1 MLGRHELLGGRV
13 LLGGCGLIPGQ
24 AASSPGPGFSSVNEC
39 VAPDLPLRLLHASHD
54 ICSLSFPCSPLLPP
68 SPVLGLSPQGHSSQP
83 SFPSPPASANGKQA
97 GGKQVGSG
105 AGPMSPPSPGSSHSP
120 HCSVLWSSWSGD
132 LQGPSPS
139 SVDLSSLSRCQ
150 FCSLP
155 QPGLHTVYVMGFGHC
170 WGRPVEGGRG

>member
-1 MLGRHELLGGRV
+1 MLRRHELLGGRV

-39 VAPDLPLRLLHASHD
+39 VAPDLPLRLLHASYD

-68 SPVLGLSPQGHSSQP
+68 SPVLGLSPPGHSSQP

-120 HCSVLWSSWSGD
+120 HCSGSGPPGVETCRAPP
-132 LQGPSPS
+132 LPLLTSPHS
-139 SVDLSSLSRCQ
+139 PGASFAPCLSL
-150 FCSLP
+150 
-155 QPGLHTVYVMGFGHC
+155 VYIQCM
-170 WGRPVEGGRG
+170 